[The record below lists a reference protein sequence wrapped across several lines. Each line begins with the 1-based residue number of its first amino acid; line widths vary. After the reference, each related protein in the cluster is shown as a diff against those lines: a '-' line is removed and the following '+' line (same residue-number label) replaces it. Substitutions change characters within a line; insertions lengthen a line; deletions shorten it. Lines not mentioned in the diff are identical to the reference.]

1 MCLEESPSYPT
12 TLIVSSLPE
21 DTEKYKD
28 TVGVYNIVPGEKYN
42 DRPVWKHSK
51 TDLRVFNHGKI

>member
-1 MCLEESPSYPT
+1 M
-12 TLIVSSLPE
+12 SSLPE